1 MREKKNRLPNS
12 MRERK
17 NRLPKRM
24 RERKNRLPVR
34 EKGRRVKG
42 EREKDTVIQE
52 HLWGPLHFAQ
62 DLPVHACDC
71 GWR

>member
-1 MREKKNRLPNS
+1 MREKKNRLPNR

-42 EREKDTVIQE
+42 EREKDSYSGGVDPSPRVE
-52 HLWGPLHFAQ
+52 EESEVGGAH
-62 DLPVHACDC
+62 
-71 GWR
+71 

>member
-1 MREKKNRLPNS
+1 MKRERKERLRR

-17 NRLPKRM
+17 NMLPKRV

-34 EKGRRVKG
+34 EKGKRVKG

-52 HLWGPLHFAQ
+52 EWIHP
-62 DLPVHACDC
+62 PE
-71 GWR
+71 